1 VDSTPGL
8 RATPDGDLRRA
19 RRMLLPH
26 RGEPPPGEPRES
38 APRDLGPGIYWLRLT
53 QSGRSVRRS
62 VVLLP

>member
-1 VDSTPGL
+1 
-8 RATPDGDLRRA
+8 
-19 RRMLLPH
+19 MLLPH
-26 RGEPPPGEPRES
+26 GGEPPPGEPRES